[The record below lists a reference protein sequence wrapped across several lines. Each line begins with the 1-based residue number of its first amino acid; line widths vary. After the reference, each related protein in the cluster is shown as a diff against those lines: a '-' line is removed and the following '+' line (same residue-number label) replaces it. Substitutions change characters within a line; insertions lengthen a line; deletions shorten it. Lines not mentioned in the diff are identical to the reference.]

1 MGYPQHAAAAYAAID
16 PCLTTPGR
24 AEAMVFAKITRR
36 MRAVFAD
43 ESATVSARVSILHDN
58 RRLWHAVALSCAS
71 DANAMAPELRA
82 SLIGLAGFVDRH
94 TSAVL
99 RKEGEPE
106 VLCEINQR
114 IAAGLSVGAT

>member
-1 MGYPQHAAAAYAAID
+1 MGYSQNAAAAYAAID

-24 AEAMVFAKITRR
+24 AEALVFAKITRR

-43 ESATVSARVSILHDN
+43 ADGPFSEKVSALHDN
-58 RRLWHAVALSCAS
+58 RRLWQVVASCCMS
-71 DANAMAPELRA
+71 DANMMAPELRA
-82 SLIGLAGFVDRH
+82 SLIGLAAFVDRH

-99 RKEGEPE
+99 RKKAEPE

-114 IAAGLSVGAT
+114 IAAGLSAGAR